1 MEYVAV
7 LLPSVVVG
15 LIFWFAMK
23 SIFNADK
30 SERQAEARA
39 QAEADWKCP
48 GGGYPPQ
55 PRPFQRPEL
64 IADYSALGFPLETFF
79 ALTRCHKAEDTFNQI
94 HPAFPK
100 YSSFL
105 KESL

>member
-1 MEYVAV
+1 VEYIAV

-39 QAEADWKCP
+39 QAEAQEKASAGDTGPDAGHSP
-48 GGGYPPQ
+48 GV
-55 PRPFQRPEL
+55 
-64 IADYSALGFPLETFF
+64 A
-79 ALTRCHKAEDTFNQI
+79 K
-94 HPAFPK
+94 
-100 YSSFL
+100 
-105 KESL
+105 

>member
-7 LLPSVVVG
+7 LLPSLVVG

-39 QAEADWKCP
+39 KAEAEARGIKPMNGPD
-48 GGGYPPQ
+48 
-55 PRPFQRPEL
+55 
-64 IADYSALGFPLETFF
+64 ADAD
-79 ALTRCHKAEDTFNQI
+79 K
-94 HPAFPK
+94 
-100 YSSFL
+100 
-105 KESL
+105 

>member
-39 QAEADWKCP
+39 QAEADARAAKP
-48 GGGYPPQ
+48 VNGTDTGPVTD
-55 PRPFQRPEL
+55 
-64 IADYSALGFPLETFF
+64 AD
-79 ALTRCHKAEDTFNQI
+79 K
-94 HPAFPK
+94 
-100 YSSFL
+100 
-105 KESL
+105 

>member
-39 QAEADWKCP
+39 QAEADVNAQ
-48 GGGYPPQ
+48 G
-55 PRPFQRPEL
+55 
-64 IADYSALGFPLETFF
+64 
-79 ALTRCHKAEDTFNQI
+79 EDTLRGRGDSGAPN
-94 HPAFPK
+94 
-100 YSSFL
+100 
-105 KESL
+105 

>member
-1 MEYVAV
+1 VDYIAV

-39 QAEADWKCP
+39 QADAEERAQGRDAGPAD
-48 GGGYPPQ
+48 GH
-55 PRPFQRPEL
+55 
-64 IADYSALGFPLETFF
+64 SAGNS
-79 ALTRCHKAEDTFNQI
+79 K
-94 HPAFPK
+94 
-100 YSSFL
+100 
-105 KESL
+105 

>member
-1 MEYVAV
+1 MEYIAV

-39 QAEADWKCP
+39 QAEAEGKAP
-48 GGGYPPQ
+48 G
-55 PRPFQRPEL
+55 
-64 IADYSALGFPLETFF
+64 ADNARGNGHSPGMN
-79 ALTRCHKAEDTFNQI
+79 K
-94 HPAFPK
+94 
-100 YSSFL
+100 
-105 KESL
+105 

>member
-39 QAEADWKCP
+39 QAEAAGKVH
-48 GGGYPPQ
+48 G
-55 PRPFQRPEL
+55 
-64 IADYSALGFPLETFF
+64 AET
-79 ALTRCHKAEDTFNQI
+79 LRDDGHSNG
-94 HPAFPK
+94 PN
-100 YSSFL
+100 
-105 KESL
+105 

>member
-1 MEYVAV
+1 VDYIAV

-39 QAEADWKCP
+39 QAEAEERAQGQDAGP
-48 GGGYPPQ
+48 
-55 PRPFQRPEL
+55 
-64 IADYSALGFPLETFF
+64 ADGHSAGNS
-79 ALTRCHKAEDTFNQI
+79 K
-94 HPAFPK
+94 
-100 YSSFL
+100 
-105 KESL
+105 